1 MYLLT
6 RVPGAVCTTLAEK
19 DERFLSFSD
28 AVLNALRCGHGG
40 RKERHPTC
48 CGESAL
54 LPVGSPA
61 AGWGGR
67 ARGSDAVRAPPS
79 AGAEIPGHRACPPC
93 QDPRVCKWGHMTLTW
108 HPASRVRRDPAE
120 Q

>member
-40 RKERHPTC
+40 RKECHPTC

-54 LPVGSPA
+54 RPVGSPA
-61 AGWGGR
+61 AGWGAELR
-67 ARGSDAVRAPPS
+67 ARTRSGLPHLLALRPQVTEPVLPAR
-79 AGAEIPGHRACPPC
+79 
-93 QDPRVCKWGHMTLTW
+93 T
-108 HPASRVRRDPAE
+108 PASANGDTRRSRGTPRPV
-120 Q
+120 